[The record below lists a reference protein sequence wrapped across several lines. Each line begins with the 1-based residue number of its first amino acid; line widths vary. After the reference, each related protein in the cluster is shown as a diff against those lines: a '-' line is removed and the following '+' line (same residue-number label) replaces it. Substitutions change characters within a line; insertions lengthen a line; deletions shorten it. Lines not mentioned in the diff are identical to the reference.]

1 MGAWSAPVARE
12 THNVMVTRG
21 DGNSAG
27 RTKVTAQNATARPF
41 GFFHVL
47 LFAAATAIVLLLMP
61 FVLAAYP
68 LIILSQILVF
78 SIACLGLNLLFG
90 TAGSFSLG
98 HATYFGVA
106 AYTGAFLYRFY
117 AVESLEAYL
126 ASGLITSTSFATVI
140 GFLCARTTKIFFV
153 LLTLSFSMVA
163 HSLVIDGAVFM
174 LFGGLG
180 WALYLLGEGSM
191 YIPRF
196 TILGIEFNPHEFNAA
211 LYNVIVVAFIVTI
224 LLLWRI
230 SRSPFGQALRA
241 IRDNEVRAAFI
252 GIPVWQ
258 YRWYAF
264 ILSGFFVGLAGGLY
278 GQLARQITPE
288 QLHWIFSA
296 QLVLAIVLGGMRHFV
311 GPILGAFAFV
321 GLDEFASRWPIGRGL
336 AFGILLIIVVFV
348 FPRGVAGAVV
358 ALTTMVRRWRHT

>member
-1 MGAWSAPVARE
+1 
-12 THNVMVTRG
+12 
-21 DGNSAG
+21 
-27 RTKVTAQNATARPF
+27 
-41 GFFHVL
+41 
-47 LFAAATAIVLLLMP
+47 
-61 FVLAAYP
+61 
-68 LIILSQILVF
+68 
-78 SIACLGLNLLFG
+78 
-90 TAGSFSLG
+90 
-98 HATYFGVA
+98 
-106 AYTGAFLYRFY
+106 
-117 AVESLEAYL
+117 VESLEAYL
-126 ASGLITSTSFATVI
+126 ASGLLASTGFAAVI
-140 GFLCARTTKIFFV
+140 GFFCARTAKIYFA

-196 TILGIEFNPHEFNAA
+196 AILGMEFSPHQFN
-211 LYNVIVVAFIVTI
+211 LVFYNVIVTAFIVTV

-230 SRSPFGQALRA
+230 SRSPFGQALKA

-252 GIPVWQ
+252 GIPVWK

-296 QLVLAIVLGGMRHFV
+296 QMVLAIVLGGTRHFL
-311 GPILGAFAFV
+311 GPVLGAFVFV
-321 GLDEFASRWPIGRGL
+321 GLDEFASRWTVGRSL
-336 AFGILLIIVVFV
+336 AFGILLIIVVFF
-348 FPRGVAGAVV
+348 FPRGIAGT
-358 ALTTMVRRWRHT
+358 LMKMVRSWRLT

>member
-1 MGAWSAPVARE
+1 
-12 THNVMVTRG
+12 MVTRR

-27 RTKVTAQNATARPF
+27 RTKVTAQNVTTRPF
-41 GFFHVL
+41 GFFHIL
-47 LFAAATAIVLLLMP
+47 LFAGVIAIVLLLMP

-68 LIILSQILVF
+68 LIVLSHILVF

-117 AVESLEAYL
+117 SVGSLEAYL
-126 ASGLITSTSFATVI
+126 ASGLLASTIFATVI
-140 GFLCARTTKIFFV
+140 GFFCARATKIFFA

-196 TILGIEFNPHEFNAA
+196 TILGIEFNPHEFNSAF
-211 LYNVIVVAFIVTI
+211 YNVIVAAFIVSA

-241 IRDNEVRAAFI
+241 IRDNEIRAAFI
-252 GIPVWQ
+252 GIPVWK

-296 QLVLAIVLGGMRHFV
+296 QMVLAIVLGGTRHFL
-311 GPILGAFAFV
+311 GPVLGAFVFV
-321 GLDEFASRWPIGRGL
+321 GLDEFASRWTVGRSL
-336 AFGILLIIVVFV
+336 AFGILLIIVVFF
-348 FPRGVAGAVV
+348 FPRGIAGT
-358 ALTTMVRRWRHT
+358 LTKMVRNWRLT

>member
-1 MGAWSAPVARE
+1 M
-12 THNVMVTRG
+12 
-21 DGNSAG
+21 
-27 RTKVTAQNATARPF
+27 
-41 GFFHVL
+41 
-47 LFAAATAIVLLLMP
+47 
-61 FVLAAYP
+61 
-68 LIILSQILVF
+68 
-78 SIACLGLNLLFG
+78 
-90 TAGSFSLG
+90 
-98 HATYFGVA
+98 A

-117 AVESLEAYL
+117 SVESLEAYL
-126 ASGLITSTSFATVI
+126 VSGLLASTIFATVI
-140 GFLCARTTKIFFV
+140 GFLCARATKIFFA

-196 TILGIEFNPHEFNAA
+196 TILGIEFNPHEFNSAF
-211 LYNVIVVAFIVTI
+211 YNVIVAAFIVSVV
-224 LLLWRI
+224 LLWRI

-241 IRDNEVRAAFI
+241 IRDNEIRAAFI

-264 ILSGFFVGLAGGLY
+264 ILSGLFVGLAGGLY

-296 QLVLAIVLGGMRHFV
+296 QLVLAIVLGGTRHFL
-311 GPILGAFAFV
+311 GPILGAIAFV
-321 GLDEFASRWPIGRGL
+321 GLDEFASRWTVGRSL
-336 AFGILLIIVVFV
+336 AFGILLIIVIFF
-348 FPRGVAGAVV
+348 FPRGIAGT
-358 ALTTMVRRWRHT
+358 LLKMVRSWRHT

>member
-1 MGAWSAPVARE
+1 
-12 THNVMVTRG
+12 
-21 DGNSAG
+21 
-27 RTKVTAQNATARPF
+27 
-41 GFFHVL
+41 
-47 LFAAATAIVLLLMP
+47 MP
-61 FVLAAYP
+61 FVLAVYP
-68 LIILSQILVF
+68 LIILSQALVF
-78 SIACLGLNLLFG
+78 SIACMGLNLLFG

-126 ASGLITSTSFATVI
+126 ASGLIASTGFAVVI
-140 GFLCARTTKIFFV
+140 GFLCARTTKIFFA
-153 LLTLSFSMVA
+153 LLTLAFSMVA

-191 YIPRF
+191 YLPRF
-196 TILGIEFNPHEFNAA
+196 TILGMEFNPHEFNSVF
-211 LYNVIVVAFIVTI
+211 YNVVVTAFIVTV

-230 SRSPFGQALRA
+230 SCSPFGQALKA
-241 IRDNEVRAAFI
+241 IRDNEIRAAFI
-252 GIPVWQ
+252 GIPVWK

-296 QLVLAIVLGGMRHFV
+296 QMVLAIVLGGTRHFL
-311 GPILGAFAFV
+311 GPILGAFVFV
-321 GLDEFASRWPIGRGL
+321 GLDEFASRWTVGRSL
-336 AFGILLIIVVFV
+336 AFGILLIIVVFF
-348 FPRGVAGAVV
+348 FPRGIAGG
-358 ALTTMVRRWRHT
+358 LTKMVRSWRHT

>member
-1 MGAWSAPVARE
+1 MKQRLMRSITKKDAS
-12 THNVMVTRG
+12 
-21 DGNSAG
+21 G
-27 RTKVTAQNATARPF
+27 R
-41 GFFHVL
+41 HVRSIHAL
-47 LFAAATAIVLLLMP
+47 LFAGAAAIVLFLMP
-61 FVLAAYP
+61 FMLAAYP
-68 LIILSQILVF
+68 LIILSHMLVF
-78 SIACLGLNLLFG
+78 SIACMGLNVIYG
-90 TAGSFSLG
+90 TAGSLSLG
-98 HATYFGVA
+98 HATFFGAA

-117 AVESLEAYL
+117 SVESLETYL
-126 ASGLITSTSFATVI
+126 ASGILSATIFAALI
-140 GFLCARTTKIFFV
+140 GFFCAHTTKIFFA
-153 LLTLSFSMVA
+153 LLTLAFSMIV

-174 LFGGLG
+174 LFGGVG

-196 TILGIEFNPHEFNAA
+196 TILRIAFEPHEFIPA
-211 LYNVIVVAFIVTI
+211 LYNVIIAAFILSV

-230 SRSPFGQALRA
+230 GRSPFGQALRA

-296 QLVLAIVLGGMRHFV
+296 QLVLATVLGGTRHFL
-311 GPILGAFAFV
+311 GPVVGAFAFV
-321 GLDEFASRWPIGRGL
+321 GLDEIAAQWTVGRNL
-336 AFGILLIIVVFV
+336 AFGVLLIIVVLA
-348 FPRGVAGAVV
+348 FPRGIAGALI
-358 ALTTMVRRWRHT
+358 ALTKTVKIRSTLLRVLKRGDGAEHG

>member
-1 MGAWSAPVARE
+1 
-12 THNVMVTRG
+12 MVTRR

-27 RTKVTAQNATARPF
+27 RTKITARNTTARPF
-41 GFFHVL
+41 GSFHVL
-47 LFAAATAIVLLLMP
+47 SFAGATAIVLLLMP
-61 FVLAAYP
+61 FVLAVYP
-68 LIILSQILVF
+68 LIILSQVLVF

-117 AVESLEAYL
+117 SVESLEAYL
-126 ASGLITSTSFATVI
+126 VSGLLASTIFATVI
-140 GFLCARTTKIFFV
+140 GFLCARATKIFFA

-196 TILGIEFNPHEFNAA
+196 TILGIEFNPHEFNSAF
-211 LYNVIVVAFIVTI
+211 YNVIVAAFIVSVV
-224 LLLWRI
+224 LLWRI

-241 IRDNEVRAAFI
+241 IRDNEIRAAFI

-264 ILSGFFVGLAGGLY
+264 ILSGLFVGLAGGLY

-296 QLVLAIVLGGMRHFV
+296 QLVLAIVLGGTRHFL
-311 GPILGAFAFV
+311 GPILGAIAFV
-321 GLDEFASRWPIGRGL
+321 GLDEFASRWTVGRSL
-336 AFGILLIIVVFV
+336 AFGILLIIVIFF
-348 FPRGVAGAVV
+348 FPRGIAGT
-358 ALTTMVRRWRHT
+358 LLKMVRSWRHT

>member
-1 MGAWSAPVARE
+1 
-12 THNVMVTRG
+12 MVTRR

-27 RTKVTAQNATARPF
+27 LTKVTAQNVTARPF
-41 GFFHVL
+41 GLFHFL
-47 LFAAATAIVLLLMP
+47 LFAGAVAVVLLLMP

-68 LIILSQILVF
+68 LIVLSHVLVF

-117 AVESLEAYL
+117 SIESLEVYL
-126 ASGLITSTSFATVI
+126 ASGLLASTIFATVI
-140 GFLCARTTKIFFV
+140 GFLCARATKIFFA

-196 TILGIEFNPHEFNAA
+196 TILGIEFNPHEFNSAF
-211 LYNVIVVAFIVTI
+211 YNVIVAAFIVSVV
-224 LLLWRI
+224 LLWRI

-241 IRDNEVRAAFI
+241 IRDNEIRAAFI

-264 ILSGFFVGLAGGLY
+264 ILSGLFVGLAGGLY

-296 QLVLAIVLGGMRHFV
+296 QLVLAIVLGGTRHFL
-311 GPILGAFAFV
+311 GPILGAIAFV
-321 GLDEFASRWPIGRGL
+321 GLDEFASRWTVGRSL
-336 AFGILLIIVVFV
+336 AFGILLIIVVFF
-348 FPRGVAGAVV
+348 FPRGIAGA
-358 ALTTMVRRWRHT
+358 LTKIVRNWRHT

>member
-1 MGAWSAPVARE
+1 MQPHQQSQFICV
-12 THNVMVTRG
+12 
-21 DGNSAG
+21 
-27 RTKVTAQNATARPF
+27 
-41 GFFHVL
+41 
-47 LFAAATAIVLLLMP
+47 LFAGVAAIVLLIMP
-61 FVLAAYP
+61 FVLTTYP
-68 LIILSQILVF
+68 LIILSHMLVF
-78 SIACLGLNLLFG
+78 SIACLGLNVLLG

-117 AVESLEAYL
+117 SVESLEVYL
-126 ASGLITSTSFATVI
+126 ASGLLASTSFAAVI
-140 GFLCARTTKIFFV
+140 GFLCARATKIFFA

-163 HSLVIDGAVFM
+163 HSLVVDGAVFM

-191 YIPRF
+191 YLPRF
-196 TILGIEFNPHEFNAA
+196 TILGIQFNPYEFDSAF
-211 LYNVIVVAFIVTI
+211 YDVIVAAFIVTV

-230 SRSPFGQALRA
+230 SHSPFGQALKA
-241 IRDNEVRAAFI
+241 IRDNETRAAFI

-288 QLHWIFSA
+288 QLHWIFLRSTGSSGRVGWYA
-296 QLVLAIVLGGMRHFV
+296 AFPGPNLGC
-311 GPILGAFAFV
+311 
-321 GLDEFASRWPIGRGL
+321 
-336 AFGILLIIVVFV
+336 
-348 FPRGVAGAVV
+348 
-358 ALTTMVRRWRHT
+358 VRVCRYR

>member
-1 MGAWSAPVARE
+1 VDTSSEP
-12 THNVMVTRG
+12 HG
-21 DGNSAG
+21 DAG
-27 RTKVTAQNATARPF
+27 SPSPASRDKATAQGATARPV
-41 GFFHVL
+41 GFSHVL
-47 LFAAATAIVLLLMP
+47 LFAGATAIVLLLMP
-61 FVLAAYP
+61 FMLAVYP
-68 LIILSQILVF
+68 LIILSHMLVF
-78 SIACLGLNLLFG
+78 SIACLGLNVLFG
-90 TAGSFSLG
+90 TAGCFSLG
-98 HATYFGVA
+98 HATFFGVA

-117 AVESLEAYL
+117 SVESLELYL
-126 ASGLITSTSFATVI
+126 ASGVLSSTIFAAVI
-140 GFLCARTTKIFFV
+140 GFLCARMTKIFFA
-153 LLTLSFSMVA
+153 LLTLALSMVA

-196 TILGIEFNPHEFNAA
+196 TILGTQFNPHEFNSAF
-211 LYNVIVVAFIVTI
+211 YNVIVAAFIVTI
-224 LLLWRI
+224 LVLWRL

-241 IRDNEVRAAFI
+241 IRDNETRAAFI

-264 ILSGFFVGLAGGLY
+264 ILSGFFLGLAGGLY

-296 QLVLAIVLGGMRHFV
+296 QLVLATVLGGTRHFL
-311 GPILGAFAFV
+311 GPVLGAFAFV
-321 GLDEFASRWPIGRGL
+321 GLDEVASRWTVGRNS

-348 FPRGVAGAVV
+348 FPLGIAGAVGT
-358 ALTTMVRRWRHT
+358 LTKIVRNWRST

>member
-1 MGAWSAPVARE
+1 
-12 THNVMVTRG
+12 MVTRR

-27 RTKVTAQNATARPF
+27 RDKITAQNTTARPF
-41 GFFHVL
+41 AFSHVL
-47 LFAAATAIVLLLMP
+47 SFAGATAILLLLMP

-68 LIILSQILVF
+68 LIILSHILVF

-117 AVESLEAYL
+117 GVESLEAYL
-126 ASGLITSTSFATVI
+126 ASGLLVSAGFAAVI

-163 HSLVIDGAVFM
+163 HALVINGAVFM

-196 TILGIEFNPHEFNAA
+196 SILGIKFSAHEFNSAF
-211 LYNVIVVAFIVTI
+211 YNVIVAAFIATVV
-224 LLLWRI
+224 LLWRI
-230 SRSPFGQALRA
+230 SRSPFGQALKA

-296 QLVLAIVLGGMRHFV
+296 QLVLAIVMQAAIKH
-311 GPILGAFAFV
+311 
-321 GLDEFASRWPIGRGL
+321 PIGKPVMNLQFVSGYLFFLPTAFLICFPNLCRYENHLRGL
-336 AFGILLIIVVFV
+336 IIPVINC
-348 FPRGVAGAVV
+348 P
-358 ALTTMVRRWRHT
+358 

>member
-1 MGAWSAPVARE
+1 
-12 THNVMVTRG
+12 MVTRRG
-21 DGNSAG
+21 GNSAG
-27 RTKVTAQNATARPF
+27 RTKVTVRNAATRPF
-41 GFFHVL
+41 GFLHVL
-47 LFAAATAIVLLLMP
+47 SFAGAAAIALLLMP
-61 FVLAAYP
+61 FVLAVYP
-68 LIILSQILVF
+68 LIILSQALVF
-78 SIACLGLNLLFG
+78 SIACMGLNLLFG
-90 TAGSFSLG
+90 SAGSFSLG
-98 HATYFGVA
+98 HATFFGVA

-126 ASGLITSTSFATVI
+126 ASGLLASTSFAAVI
-140 GFLCARTTKIFFV
+140 GFFCARTTKIYFA

-196 TILGIEFNPHEFNAA
+196 AILGMEFNPHQFN
-211 LYNVIVVAFIVTI
+211 LVFYDVIVTAFIVTV

-230 SRSPFGQALRA
+230 SRSPFGQALKA

-252 GIPVWQ
+252 GIPVWK

-296 QLVLAIVLGGMRHFV
+296 QMVLAIVLGGTRHFL
-311 GPILGAFAFV
+311 GPVLGAFVFV
-321 GLDEFASRWPIGRGL
+321 GLDEFASRWTVGRSL
-336 AFGILLIIVVFV
+336 AFGILLIIVVFF
-348 FPRGVAGAVV
+348 FPRGIADT
-358 ALTTMVRRWRHT
+358 LMRMVRSLRHT

>member
-1 MGAWSAPVARE
+1 
-12 THNVMVTRG
+12 MVTRRG
-21 DGNSAG
+21 GNSAG
-27 RTKVTAQNATARPF
+27 RTKITARNTTARSF
-41 GFFHVL
+41 GSFHVL
-47 LFAAATAIVLLLMP
+47 SFAGATAIVLLLMP
-61 FVLAAYP
+61 FVLAVYP
-68 LIILSQILVF
+68 LIILSQVLVF

-117 AVESLEAYL
+117 SVESLEAYL
-126 ASGLITSTSFATVI
+126 VSGLLASTIFATVI
-140 GFLCARTTKIFFV
+140 GFLCARATKIFFA

-196 TILGIEFNPHEFNAA
+196 TILGIEFNPHEFNSAF
-211 LYNVIVVAFIVTI
+211 YNVIVAAFIVSVV
-224 LLLWRI
+224 LLWRI

-241 IRDNEVRAAFI
+241 IRDNEIRAAFI

-264 ILSGFFVGLAGGLY
+264 ILSGLFVGLAGGLY

-296 QLVLAIVLGGMRHFV
+296 QLVLAIVLGGTRHFL
-311 GPILGAFAFV
+311 GPILGAIAFV
-321 GLDEFASRWPIGRGL
+321 GLDEFASRWTVGRSL
-336 AFGILLIIVVFV
+336 AFGILLIIVIFF
-348 FPRGVAGAVV
+348 FPRGIAGT
-358 ALTTMVRRWRHT
+358 LLKMVRSWRHT

>member
-1 MGAWSAPVARE
+1 MDTSSELHGDAGAPL
-12 THNVMVTRG
+12 
-21 DGNSAG
+21 SAG
-27 RTKVTAQNATARPF
+27 RNKVTTQDATARPF

-47 LFAAATAIVLLLMP
+47 LFAGVTTIVLLLMP

-68 LIILSQILVF
+68 LIILSHILVF
-78 SIACLGLNLLFG
+78 SIACLGLNILFG
-90 TAGSFSLG
+90 MAGSLSFG

-117 AVESLEAYL
+117 SVESLEAYL
-126 ASGLITSTSFATVI
+126 VSGLIASTSFAAVI
-140 GFLCARTTKIFFV
+140 GFFCARTTKIFFV

-191 YIPRF
+191 YLPRF
-196 TILGIEFNPHEFNAA
+196 TILGIEFNPHEFNSAF
-211 LYNVIVVAFIVTI
+211 YNVIVAAFIVTV

-230 SRSPFGQALRA
+230 SRSPFGQALKA
-241 IRDNEVRAAFI
+241 IRDNEIRAAFL

-278 GQLARQITPE
+278 GQLVRQITPE

-296 QLVLAIVLGGMRHFV
+296 QLVLAIVLGGTRHFL
-311 GPILGAFAFV
+311 GPILGAFVFV
-321 GLDEFASRWPIGRGL
+321 GLDEFASRWTVGRNL

-348 FPRGVAGAVV
+348 FPRGITGAVV
-358 ALTTMVRRWRHT
+358 ALTKMVRNWRHT

>member
-1 MGAWSAPVARE
+1 
-12 THNVMVTRG
+12 MVTRR

-27 RTKVTAQNATARPF
+27 RTKVTAQNVTARPF
-41 GFFHVL
+41 GFFHFL
-47 LFAAATAIVLLLMP
+47 LFAGAIAVVLLLMP

-68 LIILSQILVF
+68 LIVLSHILVF

-117 AVESLEAYL
+117 SVESLEAYL
-126 ASGLITSTSFATVI
+126 ASGLLASTIFATVI
-140 GFLCARTTKIFFV
+140 GFLCARATKIFFA

-196 TILGIEFNPHEFNAA
+196 TILGIEFNPHEFNSAF
-211 LYNVIVVAFIVTI
+211 YNVIVAAFIVSVV
-224 LLLWRI
+224 LLWRI

-241 IRDNEVRAAFI
+241 IRDNEIRAAFI

-264 ILSGFFVGLAGGLY
+264 ILSGLFVGLAGGLY

-296 QLVLAIVLGGMRHFV
+296 QLVLAIVLGGTRHFL
-311 GPILGAFAFV
+311 GPILGAIAFV
-321 GLDEFASRWPIGRGL
+321 GLDEFASRWTVGRSL
-336 AFGILLIIVVFV
+336 AFGILLIIVVFF
-348 FPRGVAGAVV
+348 FPRGIAGA
-358 ALTTMVRRWRHT
+358 LTKIVRNWRHT

>member
-1 MGAWSAPVARE
+1 
-12 THNVMVTRG
+12 
-21 DGNSAG
+21 
-27 RTKVTAQNATARPF
+27 
-41 GFFHVL
+41 
-47 LFAAATAIVLLLMP
+47 MP

-68 LIILSQILVF
+68 LIVLSHTLVF
-78 SIACLGLNLLFG
+78 SIACLGLNVLFG

-117 AVESLEAYL
+117 SVESLEIYL
-126 ASGLITSTSFATVI
+126 AAGLLASTSFAAAI
-140 GFLCARTTKIFFV
+140 GFLCARATKIFFA
-153 LLTLSFSMVA
+153 LLTLSFSMVVY
-163 HSLVIDGAVFM
+163 SLVIDGAVFM

-196 TILGIEFNPHEFNAA
+196 TILGVEFNPYQFNSVF
-211 LYNVIVVAFIVTI
+211 YDVIVVAFIVTV
-224 LLLWRI
+224 LLLWRVN
-230 SRSPFGQALRA
+230 RSPFGKALRA
-241 IRDNEVRAAFI
+241 IRDNEIRAAFI

-296 QLVLAIVLGGMRHFV
+296 QLVLAIVLGGTRHFL
-311 GPILGAFAFV
+311 GPILGAFTFV
-321 GLDEFASRWPIGRGL
+321 VLDEFTSRLTPGHNL
-336 AFGILLIIVVFV
+336 AFGVLLIVVVFV
-348 FPRGVAGAVV
+348 FPRGIAGLIIT
-358 ALTTMVRRWRHT
+358 LTNMVRNRRHT

>member
-1 MGAWSAPVARE
+1 MDTSSEP
-12 THNVMVTRG
+12 RG
-21 DGNSAG
+21 DAGSPSSAS
-27 RTKVTAQNATARPF
+27 RYKFTAQDATARPV
-41 GFFHVL
+41 GFRHVL

-61 FVLAAYP
+61 FLLAAYP
-68 LIILSQILVF
+68 LIILSHMLVF
-78 SIACLGLNLLFG
+78 SIACLGLNVLFG
-90 TAGSFSLG
+90 TAGSLSLG

-117 AVESLEAYL
+117 SVESLEFYL
-126 ASGLITSTSFATVI
+126 ASGLLSSTIFAAVI
-140 GFLCARTTKIFFV
+140 GFVCVRRTKIFFA
-153 LLTLSFSMVA
+153 LLTLAFSMVA
-163 HSLVIDGAVFM
+163 HALVIDGAVFM
-174 LFGGLG
+174 LFGGVG

-196 TILGIEFNPHEFNAA
+196 TILGTEFNPHQFNSAF
-211 LYNVIVVAFIVTI
+211 YNVIVAAFIVTI

-241 IRDNEVRAAFI
+241 IRDNETRAAFI

-264 ILSGFFVGLAGGLY
+264 ILSGFFLGLAGGLY

-296 QLVLAIVLGGMRHFV
+296 QLVLATVLGGTRHFL

-321 GLDEFASRWPIGRGL
+321 ALDEVASRWAVGRNL
-336 AFGILLIIVVFV
+336 AFGILLIVVIFV
-348 FPRGVAGAVV
+348 VPRGIAGAVGTLLKIV
-358 ALTTMVRRWRHT
+358 KNWRRT

>member
-1 MGAWSAPVARE
+1 MQPHQQSQFICV
-12 THNVMVTRG
+12 
-21 DGNSAG
+21 
-27 RTKVTAQNATARPF
+27 
-41 GFFHVL
+41 
-47 LFAAATAIVLLLMP
+47 LFAGVAAIVLLIMP
-61 FVLAAYP
+61 FVLTTYP
-68 LIILSQILVF
+68 LIILSHMLVF
-78 SIACLGLNLLFG
+78 SIACLGLNVLLG

-98 HATYFGVA
+98 HASYFGVA

-117 AVESLEAYL
+117 SVESLEVYL
-126 ASGLITSTSFATVI
+126 ASGLLASTSFAAVI
-140 GFLCARTTKIFFV
+140 GFLCARATKIFFA

-163 HSLVIDGAVFM
+163 HSLVVDGAVFM

-191 YIPRF
+191 YLPRF
-196 TILGIEFNPHEFNAA
+196 TILGIQFNPYEFDSAF
-211 LYNVIVVAFIVTI
+211 YDVIVAAFIVTV

-230 SRSPFGQALRA
+230 SHSPFGQALKA
-241 IRDNEVRAAFI
+241 IRDNETRAAFI

-296 QLVLAIVLGGMRHFV
+296 QLVLAVVLGGTRHFL

-321 GLDEFASRWPIGRGL
+321 GIDEFATRWTVGRNL
-336 AFGILLIIVVFV
+336 TFGILLIIVVFL
-348 FPRGVAGAVV
+348 FPRG
-358 ALTTMVRRWRHT
+358 LTGLVIMLTRMVRSYRHT

>member
-1 MGAWSAPVARE
+1 MDTLSESHGDACAASPVGRDK
-12 THNVMVTRG
+12 VTRQ
-21 DGNSAG
+21 
-27 RTKVTAQNATARPF
+27 KATAPPF
-41 GFFHVL
+41 EFFHVL
-47 LFAAATAIVLLLMP
+47 LLAGATAIVLLLMP
-61 FVLAAYP
+61 FVLTAYP
-68 LIILSQILVF
+68 LIILSHALVF
-78 SIACLGLNLLFG
+78 SIACLGLNVLLG
-90 TAGSFSLG
+90 TAGSFSFG

-117 AVESLEAYL
+117 SVESLEVYL
-126 ASGLITSTSFATVI
+126 ASGLLASTSFAAVI

-153 LLTLSFSMVA
+153 LLTLSFSMVVY
-163 HSLVIDGAVFM
+163 SLVIDGAVFM

-191 YIPRF
+191 YLPRF
-196 TILGIEFNPHEFNAA
+196 TILGMEFNPYEFDTAF
-211 LYNVIVVAFIVTI
+211 YDVIVAAFIVTV

-230 SRSPFGQALRA
+230 SRSPFSQALRA
-241 IRDNEVRAAFI
+241 IRDNETRAAFI
-252 GIPVWQ
+252 GIPVWH

-296 QLVLAIVLGGMRHFV
+296 QLVLAIVLGGTRHFL

-321 GLDEFASRWPIGRGL
+321 GVDEFASRWAVGRYL
-336 AFGILLIIVVFV
+336 MFGILLIIVVFV
-348 FPRGVAGAVV
+348 FPRG
-358 ALTTMVRRWRHT
+358 LTGLVNTLTKMARNYRHT

>member
-1 MGAWSAPVARE
+1 
-12 THNVMVTRG
+12 MVTRRG
-21 DGNSAG
+21 GNSAG
-27 RTKVTAQNATARPF
+27 RTKVTVRNAATRPF
-41 GFFHVL
+41 GFLHVL
-47 LFAAATAIVLLLMP
+47 SFAGAAAIALLLMP
-61 FVLAAYP
+61 FVLAVYP
-68 LIILSQILVF
+68 LIILSQALVF
-78 SIACLGLNLLFG
+78 SIACMGLNLLFG
-90 TAGSFSLG
+90 SAGSFSLG
-98 HATYFGVA
+98 HATFFGVP

-126 ASGLITSTSFATVI
+126 ASGLLASTSFAAVI
-140 GFLCARTTKIFFV
+140 GFFCARTTKIYFA

-196 TILGIEFNPHEFNAA
+196 AILGMEFNPHQFN
-211 LYNVIVVAFIVTI
+211 LVFYKVIVTAFIVTV

-230 SRSPFGQALRA
+230 SRSPFGQALKA

-252 GIPVWQ
+252 GIPVWK

-296 QLVLAIVLGGMRHFV
+296 QMVLAIVLGGTRHFL

-321 GLDEFASRWPIGRGL
+321 GLDEFASRWTVGRNL

-348 FPRGVAGAVV
+348 FPRGFTSLIIS
-358 ALTTMVRRWRHT
+358 LTKMIRNCWHS